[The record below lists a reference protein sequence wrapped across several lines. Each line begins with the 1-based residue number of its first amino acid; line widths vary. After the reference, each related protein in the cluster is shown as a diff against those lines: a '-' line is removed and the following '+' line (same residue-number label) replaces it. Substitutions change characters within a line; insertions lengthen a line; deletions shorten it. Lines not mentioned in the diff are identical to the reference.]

1 MYTYTRKLNCFVF
14 CVQSLA
20 YLTYDPLTFHVAVL
34 EKRATVLKLLH
45 RWHKRII
52 TWQDS
57 HRLLIGDLIW
67 GFVEKEALL
76 TSRERCVDA
85 PWGVSGYAQ
94 PPSQLAIFD
103 KSNSNM
109 APRLG
114 GINQNKL
121 IIYPSTSMWFPL
133 FYSLKPRSQVWI
145 LIYRKWPI
153 SFDKFL
159 TTKEK

>member
-57 HRLLIGDLIW
+57 HRLLIGDFDLRFRW
-67 GFVEKEALL
+67 KGGSTYVTWKVC
-76 TSRERCVDA
+76 R
-85 PWGVSGYAQ
+85 WGVSGYAQ